1 MFYHFLIDHGEGF
14 FDPQIKNKLVI
25 KDVKREMP
33 QYEVDY
39 EEFAGSNGQRPKDS
53 SFQPFNI
60 TLSVDIFF
68 KNIYDKALMQREL
81 ANLFFPGTEY
91 YVAWEEY
98 PGMKFCVNPT
108 SLEEDDQEAND
119 FTTWELELTVF
130 RACGE
135 SFSSTLS
142 DFSLNEEWQF
152 AQGLVSE
159 DYEYTFTHSRFI
171 VYNAGDFTVDPRE
184 HYLKIQVE
192 GESDGEVTIVNKT
205 TKERFIYR
213 PKLSSV
219 TGEWIDITGVYP
231 RKNGINCGI
240 DTNHGLISLVPG
252 VNEIEIQNVSQVKSS
267 WDFNFLYK

>member
-39 EEFAGSNGQRPKDS
+39 EEFAGNNGKRPANS

-68 KNIYDKALMQREL
+68 NNLYDKTLMQREL
-81 ANLFFPGTEY
+81 ANLFFPGQEY

-98 PGMKFCVNPT
+98 PGIKFCVNPT

-119 FTTWELELTVF
+119 FTTWDLELTVF

-142 DFSLNEEWQF
+142 DFSLDEEWQF
-152 AQGLVSE
+152 SQGLVAE
-159 DYEYTFTHSRFI
+159 DYEYTFTNSRFI
-171 VYNAGDFTVDPRE
+171 VFNAGDFAIDPRE
-184 HYLKIQVE
+184 HYLNVRVE
-192 GESDGEVTIVNKT
+192 GWSDGEIIIYNKT
-205 TKERFIYR
+205 NGTKFTYF
-213 PKLSSV
+213 PKINSKY
-219 TGEWIDITGVYP
+219 GDWIELDGVYP
-231 RKNGINCGI
+231 KRNGINCGI
-240 DTNHGLISLVPG
+240 DTDHGLITLSPG
-252 VNEIEIQNVSQVKSS
+252 LNEIVIQNANRIKSF
-267 WDFNFLYK
+267 WDFNYLYK